1 MFTGSNKRTE
11 LWRVRDDSDRYVHK
25 SRAVPESGE
34 QSVTGE
40 YKTSSTR
47 NPSLA
52 TQQTSKQGERKG
64 RLWNRRNAIEIDS
77 WFAAVI

>member
-1 MFTGSNKRTE
+1 MFAGSDKRTE
-11 LWRVRDDSDRYVHK
+11 LRRVRDDSDRYVHK

-34 QSVTGE
+34 QSTSGE

-52 TQQTSKQGERKG
+52 TQQTSEQGQRRGGLGNRRKG
-64 RLWNRRNAIEIDS
+64 FKLAS